1 MTALAKNKINSL
13 ARVLKNETK
22 KREGTLIRTEE
33 KINENIKYY
42 RKIRDKAQKDRRFRT
57 VEGAQW
63 NIDNCM
69 DELYKLKKDKTT

>member
-1 MTALAKNKINSL
+1 MKQERDNS
-13 ARVLKNETK
+13 
-22 KREGTLIRTEE
+22 LIRTEE
-33 KINENIKYY
+33 KINEDIKYY
-42 RKIRDKAQKDRRFRT
+42 IQIRDKAQKDRRFRT